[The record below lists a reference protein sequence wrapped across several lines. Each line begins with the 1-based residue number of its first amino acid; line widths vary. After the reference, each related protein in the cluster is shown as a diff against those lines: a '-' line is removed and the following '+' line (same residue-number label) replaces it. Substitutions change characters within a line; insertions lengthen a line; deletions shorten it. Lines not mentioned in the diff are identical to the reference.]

1 VRFLGAVEA
10 HVSNLYGVFGGDKS
24 RSQALGRSGRMRQNH
39 QLALV
44 DNNSSGDIRTIRDE
58 ISAIFE
64 QVLGRPVVITD
75 DTDIVEDLGMDSL
88 GVMNFVMA
96 IEDFYDL
103 SIPLDRVAQ
112 IQTVADL
119 IRAVEDL
126 KSGPAA

>member
-1 VRFLGAVEA
+1 
-10 HVSNLYGVFGGDKS
+10 
-24 RSQALGRSGRMRQNH
+24 M
-39 QLALV
+39 
-44 DNNSSGDIRTIRDE
+44 RDE

-64 QVLGRPVVITD
+64 QVLGRAVSITD

-112 IQTVADL
+112 IQTVGDL
-119 IRAVEDL
+119 IEAVKAL
-126 KSGPAA
+126 KSGAA

>member
-1 VRFLGAVEA
+1 
-10 HVSNLYGVFGGDKS
+10 
-24 RSQALGRSGRMRQNH
+24 MRQNH

-44 DNNSSGDIRTIRDE
+44 DNNSSGAVRTIQDE

-126 KSGPAA
+126 KSGPTA

>member
-1 VRFLGAVEA
+1 
-10 HVSNLYGVFGGDKS
+10 
-24 RSQALGRSGRMRQNH
+24 MRQNH

-44 DNNSSGDIRTIRDE
+44 DSNGAGSGRIMRDDIA
-58 ISAIFE
+58 AIFE
-64 QVLGRPVVITD
+64 QVLGRPVAIRD

-119 IRAVEDL
+119 IRAVEEL
-126 KSGPAA
+126 KNGTAA

>member
-1 VRFLGAVEA
+1 MTP
-10 HVSNLYGVFGGDKS
+10 S
-24 RSQALGRSGRMRQNH
+24 MRN
-39 QLALV
+39 
-44 DNNSSGDIRTIRDE
+44 E
-58 ISAIFE
+58 ISTIFE
-64 QVLGRPVVITD
+64 QVLGRPVSITD

-119 IRAVEDL
+119 MRAVEDL
-126 KSGPAA
+126 RSGNAA

>member
-1 VRFLGAVEA
+1 VA
-10 HVSNLYGVFGGDKS
+10 
-24 RSQALGRSGRMRQNH
+24 
-39 QLALV
+39 
-44 DNNSSGDIRTIRDE
+44 
-58 ISAIFE
+58 IS
-64 QVLGRPVVITD
+64 D

-119 IRAVEDL
+119 IRAVEEL
-126 KSGPAA
+126 KSGTVA

>member
-1 VRFLGAVEA
+1 
-10 HVSNLYGVFGGDKS
+10 
-24 RSQALGRSGRMRQNH
+24 M
-39 QLALV
+39 
-44 DNNSSGDIRTIRDE
+44 RDE
-58 ISAIFE
+58 IAAIFE
-64 QVLGRPVVITD
+64 QVLGRPVAISD

-119 IRAVEDL
+119 IRAVEEL
-126 KSGPAA
+126 KSGTVA

>member
-1 VRFLGAVEA
+1 
-10 HVSNLYGVFGGDKS
+10 
-24 RSQALGRSGRMRQNH
+24 M
-39 QLALV
+39 
-44 DNNSSGDIRTIRDE
+44 RDE
-58 ISAIFE
+58 ISDIFE
-64 QVLGRPVVITD
+64 QVLGRPVNIND

-119 IRAVEDL
+119 MRAVEDL
-126 KSGPAA
+126 KSGTAA